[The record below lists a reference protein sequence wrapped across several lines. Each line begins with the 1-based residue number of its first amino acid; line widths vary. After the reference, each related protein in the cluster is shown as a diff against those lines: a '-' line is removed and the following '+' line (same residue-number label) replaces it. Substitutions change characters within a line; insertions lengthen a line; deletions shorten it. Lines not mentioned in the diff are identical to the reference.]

1 MREKVMKYILVHQ
14 YHDTFVDE
22 FNSLSEL
29 RLALTKLKETFK
41 YDGGFKYKVY
51 RGEDIT
57 GAVELIDELEEK

>member
-1 MREKVMKYILVHQ
+1 MREKVMKYILVYQ

-22 FNSLSEL
+22 FDSLSGL

-51 RGEDIT
+51 YGEDIT
-57 GAVELIDELEEK
+57 VAAELIGELEEK

>member
-1 MREKVMKYILVHQ
+1 MREKVMKYILVYQ

-41 YDGGFKYKVY
+41 YKVY

-57 GAVELIDELEEK
+57 GAVELIDELEEE